1 MYFINSILDKIEHTS
16 FHFKNDSITVTIN
29 INMYTGICFEDEK
42 RLEKADRAL
51 TQAKKEKKSYVIY
64 NEDKNNTNVH
74 LNNIKMISKITNALK
89 NDNIIV
95 FYQAIVN
102 ENKQI
107 KKYEALVRM
116 RDENDIISPF
126 HFLDI
131 SKRTRHYNSITKVVI
146 EKTFEKFKNEDKR
159 FSINLTADDIINEDT
174 VNLINKKLS
183 ECKDPTQVVF
193 ELVESD
199 DLSELS
205 EIEEFITNIKKI
217 GAKIAI
223 DDFGTG
229 YSNFSYMIR
238 IKPDFLKIDGSLITN
253 INSDENAYKIVQ
265 TIVSFCKKLNIKTIA
280 EFVHSEEIFE
290 ICKNLGID
298 EFQGYYFSEPK
309 EEL

>member
-1 MYFINSILDKIEHTS
+1 
-16 FHFKNDSITVTIN
+16 
-29 INMYTGICFEDEK
+29 
-42 RLEKADRAL
+42 
-51 TQAKKEKKSYVIY
+51 
-64 NEDKNNTNVH
+64 
-74 LNNIKMISKITNALK
+74 
-89 NDNIIV
+89 
-95 FYQAIVN
+95 
-102 ENKQI
+102 
-107 KKYEALVRM
+107 
-116 RDENDIISPF
+116 
-126 HFLDI
+126 
-131 SKRTRHYNSITKVVI
+131 VI